1 MFDLIVIFS
10 VFVDAASVEKERLE
24 EKQRASRRERSKDEE
39 DWSNRCVFEVL
50 ITRLSSANK
59 GVSLTP

>member
-1 MFDLIVIFS
+1 MIFS

-39 DWSNRCVFEVL
+39 DWSNRCVFEVF
-50 ITRLSSANK
+50 ITRLRVVFK
-59 GVSLTP
+59 FCK